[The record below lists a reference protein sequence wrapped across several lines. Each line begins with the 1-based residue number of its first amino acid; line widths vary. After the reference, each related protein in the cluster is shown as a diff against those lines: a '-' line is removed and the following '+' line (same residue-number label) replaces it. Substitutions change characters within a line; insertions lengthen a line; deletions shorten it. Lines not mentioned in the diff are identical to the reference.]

1 MKKQVK
7 KQMKKQYMPAVIVCV
22 LILVLAL
29 AGAGVHVIRKYLPT
43 KDRMDLNEYYGQAAE
58 GESVIV
64 LGTEIMEQR
73 ALLSNEQTYLPL
85 DLVNTRLNQR
95 YYWDSAN
102 SQILY
107 ATPSELERKSV
118 V

>member
-43 KDRMDLNEYYGQAAE
+43 KDRMDLNEYYGQTAE
-58 GESVIV
+58 GESVIRPGYGRSWNRERFC
-64 LGTEIMEQR
+64 LMSRHTF
-73 ALLSNEQTYLPL
+73 L
-85 DLVNTRLNQR
+85 
-95 YYWDSAN
+95 W
-102 SQILY
+102 IL
-107 ATPSELERKSV
+107 
-118 V
+118 